1 MKLFRLIVIAL
12 LTSGTLLL
20 TPSFA
25 QYAHSAA
32 FVSAERKFRWLGDNG
47 RSEHPSSQP
56 TVVTSEEWNAYL
68 KEGGVKLPE
77 GLSNIRISC
86 QPALAHGEADVDFDR
101 LTANRVRSNPLL
113 ALFFGKHHISV
124 TAQVA
129 AVHGTGAVRVESF
142 ILDGVEVPRIALEYF
157 ADRFLR
163 PKYGNEV
170 GLDSTFHL
178 PARIDSAILG
188 TGQVTITQR

>member
-1 MKLFRLIVIAL
+1 MKLVRSFMVAL
-12 LTSGTLLL
+12 LALGALLL
-20 TPSFA
+20 APSFA

-32 FVSAERKFRWLGDNG
+32 FASAERKFRWIGDNG
-47 RSEHPSSQP
+47 RSEHPSSKP
-56 TVVTSEEWNAYL
+56 TVLTAEEWNAYL

-77 GLSNIRISC
+77 GLSNVRISC
-86 QPALAHGEADVDFDR
+86 QPALARGEADVDFDR

-113 ALFFGKHHISV
+113 ALFFGKHHITV
-124 TAQVA
+124 TAEVA

-163 PKYGNEV
+163 PKYGNAI

-178 PARIDSAILG
+178 PARIDSAVLG
-188 TGQVTITQR
+188 SGQVTITQR